1 MERQS
6 YGFGGRGR
14 GRPRGTGRIFFLV
27 RCFSRVLNVC
37 LVAGDRGGRGGG
49 YSSYY
54 RGGSNGSYRG
64 GDRDRNERDSRH
76 GSFGSS
82 VGSGGGSYQSRVN
95 GPHQHQYHGNSNSS
109 TTSPAP
115 DFDLQAESSF
125 PPLPGL
131 EAGASAGATHTASN
145 FSAGMLSFCFI
156 NVLQLHNSGVDWL
169 GGAQANSDA
178 PSKAE
183 EHSTLECV
191 ASAGGNSNSGGSST
205 SGAWGES
212 KLSDVVK
219 GVAKPK
225 SGSNNGHGPKH
236 PLLNGPAL
244 VPSGG
249 NNSASSSAATA
260 TPSSSA
266 PPGASAATAT
276 IAPKGT
282 SVESQ
287 TSPLPNGDLAQST
300 LALTPP
306 TSPGKKEKPFAASTI
321 TNTSKPAKAHSSSQT
336 LIHQQQIPATT
347 AHSDVTPSK
356 AAVAPVPPPGVSYAK
371 MAEQNKD
378 RLEQMARE
386 VKERELEQERERR
399 RVAQTSK
406 LSICRWLFVWI
417 HFNLLKI
424 YIRNG
429 S

>member
-1 MERQS
+1 M
-6 YGFGGRGR
+6 
-14 GRPRGTGRIFFLV
+14 
-27 RCFSRVLNVC
+27 
-37 LVAGDRGGRGGG
+37 
-49 YSSYY
+49 
-54 RGGSNGSYRG
+54 
-64 GDRDRNERDSRH
+64 
-76 GSFGSS
+76 
-82 VGSGGGSYQSRVN
+82 
-95 GPHQHQYHGNSNSS
+95 
-109 TTSPAP
+109 
-115 DFDLQAESSF
+115 
-125 PPLPGL
+125 
-131 EAGASAGATHTASN
+131 
-145 FSAGMLSFCFI
+145 
-156 NVLQLHNSGVDWL
+156 
-169 GGAQANSDA
+169 
-178 PSKAE
+178 
-183 EHSTLECV
+183 
-191 ASAGGNSNSGGSST
+191 
-205 SGAWGES
+205 
-212 KLSDVVK
+212 K

-406 LSICRWLFVWI
+406 LSICLWFEFILI
-417 HFNLLKI
+417 C
-424 YIRNG
+424 
-429 S
+429 